1 LKHIEGAA
9 LEIAN
14 WLSRRSEIEL
24 VLHPAFASCSGHEIW
39 KRDFTGSAGVFSI
52 VFCQKFTKQ
61 QQVLAFVDA
70 LELFKV
76 G

>member
-24 VLHPAFASCSGHEIW
+24 VLHPAFASCPGHEIW
-39 KRDFTGSAGVFSI
+39 KRDFTRSAGVFSI

-61 QQVLAFVDA
+61 QVLAFVDA